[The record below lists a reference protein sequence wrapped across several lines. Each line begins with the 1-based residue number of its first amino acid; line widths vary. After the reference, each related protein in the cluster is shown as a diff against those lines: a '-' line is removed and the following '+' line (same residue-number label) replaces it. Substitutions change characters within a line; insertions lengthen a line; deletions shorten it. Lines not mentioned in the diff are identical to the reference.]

1 MKFLKILFCG
11 GLVSFL
17 GCAGSGSTAGHNDA
31 DDIRAR
37 AELAYSE
44 LDNVALSSS
53 SNTSQDAERPL
64 QTVVDSRF
72 SLVELLQSSTCPDA
86 DDLRGVGIAGDASAA
101 LVLAQKDI
109 AVQIQSVVAARIEDV
124 RRSDVDADG
133 NEFVQSSLETRTLV
147 LTRLQNAQDAKP
159 IATLNSGDKFG
170 VVACMRRA
178 DAARPFIQEF
188 NLLQDS
194 LKLAVKLFEEQ
205 KHPLVKNDAFR
216 TAQNAY
222 VRLTDIGSVIKGIGA
237 EFDDNSKLMFESL
250 QQKYSVFRSQYAFYY
265 QLSGDKDAL
274 VSQLHRS
281 TFERISERYPVRTAK
296 CTSGLLL
303 KLDISPVECSEGSLG
318 IACVSDL
325 SLSGSSCEGESYF
338 SLQAKVKGAGRYDT
352 KEAKKRLRE
361 NVSKGAWFKEWV
373 IELDKWRLK

>member
-1 MKFLKILFCG
+1 MKFLKILFYG
-11 GLVSFL
+11 GIVSFL
-17 GCAGSGSTAGHNDA
+17 GCAGSESTARHSDA
-31 DDIRAR
+31 DEIRAR

-53 SNTSQDAERPL
+53 SSISQDAELPL

-72 SLVELLQSSTCPDA
+72 SLVELLQSSTCPD
-86 DDLRGVGIAGDASAA
+86 DDLRGVGIAGDASTA

-109 AVQIQSVVAARIEDV
+109 AVQIQSVVVARIEDV
-124 RRSDVDADG
+124 RRSDVDANG
-133 NEFVQSSLETRTLV
+133 NELVQSSYEAKTQV
-147 LTRLQNAQDAKP
+147 LARLQNAQDAKP

-216 TAQNAY
+216 TAQDAF

-237 EFDDNSKLMFESL
+237 EFDDQSKSMFDSL

-265 QLSGDKDAL
+265 QLADGKDAL

-318 IACVSDL
+318 INCVSDL
-325 SLSGSSCEGESYF
+325 YLSGSNCEGESYF

-352 KEAKKRLRE
+352 KEAKKRLKE
-361 NVSKGAWFKEWV
+361 NVSRGAWFKEWV

>member
-1 MKFLKILFCG
+1 MKFLKILFYG
-11 GLVSFL
+11 GIVSFL
-17 GCAGSGSTAGHNDA
+17 GCAGSESTARHSDA
-31 DDIRAR
+31 DEIRAR

-53 SNTSQDAERPL
+53 SSISQDAEQPL

-72 SLVELLQSSTCPDA
+72 SLVELLQSSTCPD
-86 DDLRGVGIAGDASAA
+86 DDLRGVGIAGDASTA

-109 AVQIQSVVAARIEDV
+109 AVQIQSVVVARIEDV
-124 RRSDVDADG
+124 RRSDVDANG
-133 NEFVQSSLETRTLV
+133 NELVQSSYEAKTQV
-147 LTRLQNAQDAKP
+147 LARLQNAQDAKP

-216 TAQNAY
+216 TAQDAF

-237 EFDDNSKLMFESL
+237 EFDDQSKSMFDSL

-265 QLSGDKDAL
+265 QLADGKDAL

-281 TFERISERYPVRTAK
+281 TFERISERYPVRTVQCAN
-296 CTSGLLL
+296 GLLL

-318 IACVSDL
+318 INCVSDL
-325 SLSGSSCEGESYF
+325 YLSGSNCEGEPYF

>member
-1 MKFLKILFCG
+1 MKFLKILFYG
-11 GLVSFL
+11 GIVSFL
-17 GCAGSGSTAGHNDA
+17 GCAGSESTARHSDA
-31 DDIRAR
+31 DEIRAR

-53 SNTSQDAERPL
+53 SSISQDAELPL

-72 SLVELLQSSTCPDA
+72 SLVELLQSSTCPD
-86 DDLRGVGIAGDASAA
+86 DDLRGVGIAGDASTA

-109 AVQIQSVVAARIEDV
+109 AVQIQSVVVARIEDV
-124 RRSDVDADG
+124 RRSDVDANG
-133 NEFVQSSLETRTLV
+133 NELVQSSYEAKTQV
-147 LTRLQNAQDAKP
+147 LARLQNAQDAKP

-216 TAQNAY
+216 TAQDAF

-237 EFDDNSKLMFESL
+237 EFDDQSKSMFDSL

-265 QLSGDKDAL
+265 QLADGKDAL

-318 IACVSDL
+318 INCVSDL
-325 SLSGSSCEGESYF
+325 YLSGSNCEGEPYF

-352 KEAKKRLRE
+352 KEAKKRLKE
-361 NVSKGAWFKEWV
+361 NVSRGAWFKEWV

>member
-53 SNTSQDAERPL
+53 SSISQDAELPL

-86 DDLRGVGIAGDASAA
+86 DDLRGVGIAGDVSAA

-216 TAQNAY
+216 TAQDAF

-237 EFDDNSKLMFESL
+237 EFDDQSKSMFDSL

-265 QLSGDKDAL
+265 QLADGKDAL

-281 TFERISERYPVRTAK
+281 TFERISERYPVRTAQ
-296 CTSGLLL
+296 CANGLLL

-318 IACVSDL
+318 INCVSDL
-325 SLSGSSCEGESYF
+325 YLSGSNCEGEPYF

-352 KEAKKRLRE
+352 KEAKKRLKE

>member
-53 SNTSQDAERPL
+53 SSISQDAELPL

-72 SLVELLQSSTCPDA
+72 SLVELLQSSTCPD
-86 DDLRGVGIAGDASAA
+86 DDLRGVGIAGDASTA

-109 AVQIQSVVAARIEDV
+109 AVQIQSVVVARIEDV

-216 TAQNAY
+216 TAQDAF

-237 EFDDNSKLMFESL
+237 EFDDQSKSMFDSL

-265 QLSGDKDAL
+265 QLADGKDAL

-318 IACVSDL
+318 INCVSDL
-325 SLSGSSCEGESYF
+325 YLSGSNCEGEPYF

-352 KEAKKRLRE
+352 KEAKKRLKE
-361 NVSKGAWFKEWV
+361 NVSRGAWFKEWV

>member
-53 SNTSQDAERPL
+53 SSISQDAELPL

-86 DDLRGVGIAGDASAA
+86 DDLRGVGIAGDVSAA

-159 IATLNSGDKFG
+159 IVTLNSCDKFG

-216 TAQNAY
+216 TAQDAF

-237 EFDDNSKLMFESL
+237 EFDDQSKSMFDSL

-265 QLSGDKDAL
+265 QLADGKDAL

-281 TFERISERYPVRTAK
+281 TFERISERYPVRTAQ
-296 CTSGLLL
+296 CANGLLL

-318 IACVSDL
+318 INCVSDL
-325 SLSGSSCEGESYF
+325 YLSGSNCEGEPYF

-352 KEAKKRLRE
+352 KEAKKRLKE

>member
-1 MKFLKILFCG
+1 MKFLKILFYG
-11 GLVSFL
+11 GIVSFL
-17 GCAGSGSTAGHNDA
+17 GCAGSESTARHSDA
-31 DDIRAR
+31 DEIRAR

-53 SNTSQDAERPL
+53 SSISQDAELPL

-72 SLVELLQSSTCPDA
+72 SLVELLQSSTCPD
-86 DDLRGVGIAGDASAA
+86 DDLRGVGIAGDASTA

-109 AVQIQSVVAARIEDV
+109 AVQIQSVVVARIEDV
-124 RRSDVDADG
+124 RRSDVDANG
-133 NEFVQSSLETRTLV
+133 NELVQSSYEAKTQV
-147 LTRLQNAQDAKP
+147 LARLQNAQDAKP

-170 VVACMRRA
+170 VVACMWRA

-216 TAQNAY
+216 TAQDAF

-237 EFDDNSKLMFESL
+237 EFDDQSKSMFDSL
-250 QQKYSVFRSQYAFYY
+250 LQKYSVFRSQYAFYY
-265 QLSGDKDAL
+265 QLADGKDAL

-318 IACVSDL
+318 INCVSDL
-325 SLSGSSCEGESYF
+325 YLSGSNCEGEPYF

>member
-53 SNTSQDAERPL
+53 SSISQDAELPL

-72 SLVELLQSSTCPDA
+72 SLVELLQSSTCPD
-86 DDLRGVGIAGDASAA
+86 DDLRGVGIAGDASTA

-109 AVQIQSVVAARIEDV
+109 AVQIQSVVVARIEDV
-124 RRSDVDADG
+124 RRSDVDANG
-133 NEFVQSSLETRTLV
+133 NELVQSSYEAKTQV
-147 LTRLQNAQDAKP
+147 LARLQNAQDAKP
-159 IATLNSGDKFG
+159 IATLNAGDKFG

-216 TAQNAY
+216 TAQDAF
-222 VRLTDIGSVIKGIGA
+222 VRLTDIGSVIKCIGA
-237 EFDDNSKLMFESL
+237 EFDDQSKSMFDSL

-265 QLSGDKDAL
+265 QLADGKDAL

-318 IACVSDL
+318 INCVSDL
-325 SLSGSSCEGESYF
+325 YLSGSSCEGESYF

>member
-101 LVLAQKDI
+101 RVLAQKDI

-274 VSQLHRS
+274 AAQLHRS

-303 KLDISPVECSEGSLG
+303 KLDISPVDCSEGSLG
-318 IACVSDL
+318 ISCVSDL